1 MNNNSLTIISQVTI
15 GDSSKKKNILEIQG
29 IDEDHIFVSLEKYG
43 ICKVRVN
50 RDLQFYLQNLYLE
63 GIDAR
68 SFTEIM
74 SNKIISDD

>member
-15 GDSSKKKNILEIQG
+15 GDGSKNILEIQG
-29 IDEDHIFVSLEKYG
+29 VDEEHVFVSLEKYG

-50 RDLQFYLQNLYLE
+50 RDFQFYVQNLYLE
-63 GIDAR
+63 GIDTR